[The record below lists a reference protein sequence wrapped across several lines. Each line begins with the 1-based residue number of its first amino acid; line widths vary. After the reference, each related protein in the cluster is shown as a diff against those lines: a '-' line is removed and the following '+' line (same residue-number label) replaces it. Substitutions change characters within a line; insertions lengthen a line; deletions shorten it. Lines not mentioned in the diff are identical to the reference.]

1 MYIFGLVIFVLVS
14 LLLVGVILMQNPKG
28 AGVGSVF
35 GGGSS
40 DVFAPGATTSFFTK
54 LTIVLAGIFII
65 MALLMSYWARTGAI
79 SLGTSTTNVGA
90 VGVASEIGSQSNSS
104 ILDSIDPNNANTG
117 SAPSLLPLL
126 DGTDDA
132 GADK

>member
-1 MYIFGLVIFVLVS
+1 MYILGLVIFVLVS

-54 LTIVLAGIFII
+54 LTIVLAGLFII
-65 MALLMSYWARTGAI
+65 MALLLSYWARTGAI

-90 VGVASEIGSQSNSS
+90 VGVASDLDSRSNGS
-104 ILDSIDPNNANTG
+104 ILDSLGRGNTSPSP
-117 SAPSLLPLL
+117 SALPLL
-126 DGTDDA
+126 DNTGN
-132 GADK
+132 GSEGQ

>member
-1 MYIFGLVIFVLVS
+1 MYILGLVIFVLVS

-54 LTIVLAGIFII
+54 LTIVLAGLFII
-65 MALLMSYWARTGAI
+65 MALLLSYWARTGAI

-90 VGVASEIGSQSNSS
+90 VGVASDLDSRSNGS
-104 ILDSIDPNNANTG
+104 ILDSLGRGNTSPSP
-117 SAPSLLPLL
+117 SALPLL
-126 DGTDDA
+126 DSTGN
-132 GADK
+132 GSEGQ

>member
-1 MYIFGLVIFVLVS
+1 MYILGLVIFVLVS

-54 LTIVLAGIFII
+54 LTIVLAGLFII
-65 MALLMSYWARTGAI
+65 MALLLSYWARTGAI

-90 VGVASEIGSQSNSS
+90 VGVASELDSRSNSS
-104 ILDSIDPNNANTG
+104 ILDSLGLGNTNATPSPSPLPSLDNTG
-117 SAPSLLPLL
+117 NGSE
-126 DGTDDA
+126 GQ
-132 GADK
+132 